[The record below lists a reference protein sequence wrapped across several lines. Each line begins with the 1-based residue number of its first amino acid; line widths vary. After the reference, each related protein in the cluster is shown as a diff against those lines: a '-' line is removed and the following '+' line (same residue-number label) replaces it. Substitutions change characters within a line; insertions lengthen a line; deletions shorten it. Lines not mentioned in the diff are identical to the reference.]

1 MQPSEPKLTR
11 REKQVLCLMA
21 QGHTAYSAGEM
32 LEVSFRTI
40 NFHLRNVYEKLDT
53 DKLISAVFIA
63 AKRGYIP
70 NPLEE
75 DANA

>member
-1 MQPSEPKLTR
+1 MQPSESPLTR
-11 REKQVLCLMA
+11 RETEVLSLMA
-21 QGHTAYSAGEM
+21 QGHTACSAGEM

-53 DKLISAVFIA
+53 DKLITAVFIA
-63 AKRGYIP
+63 AKKGYIP